1 MNNKVITI
9 FGAGFIGK
17 SLIFELLQ
25 KGHIVNAVSRN
36 PYLRGNLLSMA
47 NVGQLAIKYGDITKK
62 DTIEHYFQ
70 NSDIIINLVG
80 VLAEN
85 SKNKYRDAH
94 VIGPKNL
101 GELSK
106 KYDI

>member
-25 KGHIVNAVSRN
+25 KGYIVNAVSRN
-36 PYLRGNLLSMA
+36 PYLRGNLRSMA
-47 NVGQLAIKYGDITKK
+47 NIGQLEIKYGDIIKK

-70 NSDIIINLVG
+70 NSDIVINLVG

-94 VIGPKNL
+94 VI
-101 GELSK
+101 LSL
-106 KYDI
+106 IHI